1 MPSDSDDAT
10 GSKASQLVS
19 AVVSPTANRLD
30 LAGVFALV
38 APLAAT
44 LGLFK
49 ATESIGRI
57 QRDEPLLL
65 WLAIALVLIAG
76 TLLTIAN
83 FLSGEGESPQS
94 RRWAR
99 RLFFSATICTAFGF
113 ALALLLV
120 FSNAGQE
127 SRPQIAAALNDAET
141 KLTAH
146 VTASNMRTDHR
157 LAFKVDLATVDPER
171 TVDSVHPFLKHG
183 SLPLERAYMG
193 PDPDGDVDQEVTLSI
208 PPGGA
213 YTNVVIKAY
222 TGATNQSCR
231 ELAKGADPG
240 TACTILALDP
250 DHGTP
255 QRWQEVVQ
263 LSRPAAAP

>member
-1 MPSDSDDAT
+1 MAEGDSKTA
-10 GSKASQLVS
+10 QLVD

-49 ATESIGRI
+49 ATDSIGRI
-57 QRDEPLLL
+57 QRDEPSLL
-65 WLAIALVLIAG
+65 WLAITLVLVAG
-76 TLLTIAN
+76 TMLTIAN
-83 FLSGEGESPQS
+83 FLSGEGESQKG

-99 RLFFSATICTAFGF
+99 RLFFGASICTALGF
-113 ALALLLV
+113 ALALGLV

-127 SRPQIAAALNDAET
+127 SRPQVAATLNDAEN

-146 VTASNMRTDHR
+146 VSASNMRTDHR
-157 LAFKVDLATVDPER
+157 LAVKVDLATVRPDHS
-171 TVDSVHPFLKHG
+171 VDSAHPFLKDG

-193 PDPDGDVDQEVTLSI
+193 PDPDGDVDQELTLSI
-208 PPGGA
+208 PPGGQ

-240 TACTILALDP
+240 TACTIIALDP
-250 DHGTP
+250 NRG
-255 QRWQEVVQ
+255 R
-263 LSRPAAAP
+263 RPEAGSPKD